1 MKSTHLAAAFAVAAL
16 TLTGCGTDST
26 QMATR
31 PAPSTTAETTAPP
44 TPTTTAETTPGP
56 TASRPTPAQGPV
68 KSKSSGSS
76 QQVAS
81 CPTVGGMPSGA
92 TAITTAPVDFNGDNV
107 ADTFRVYRVGATW
120 HARAQIAGVAVSDV
134 VVVGQGP
141 SMTAIGGATIN
152 NDTKQEAWIKV
163 GSGSSTDLVSFF
175 VFRQCGLQRVRLNNS
190 PAAFPVGATVMHADG
205 IQCYGFNVGIEVFKT
220 NSTDGITFTGT
231 SKIYTINL
239 SGAAP
244 TLVLGATATQSES
257 NPPGGNAFDVLSRFT
272 CDNLGPSIP

>member
-1 MKSTHLAAAFAVAAL
+1 MKSTHLAAAFAVVAL
-16 TLTGCGTDST
+16 TLTGCGTGST
-26 QMATR
+26 QTTAR
-31 PAPSTTAETTAPP
+31 PAPSTM
-44 TPTTTAETTPGP
+44 AETTPSP
-56 TASRPTPAQGPV
+56 TASTAPRPIPTQGPV

-76 QQVAS
+76 HQVAS

-92 TAITTAPVDFNGDNV
+92 TAITIAPVDFNGDNV